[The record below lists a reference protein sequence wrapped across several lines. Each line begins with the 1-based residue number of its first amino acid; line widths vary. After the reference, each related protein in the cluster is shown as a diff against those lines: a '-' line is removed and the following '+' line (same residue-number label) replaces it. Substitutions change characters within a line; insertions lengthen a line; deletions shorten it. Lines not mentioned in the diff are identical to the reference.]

1 MTQALTNRVS
11 ARELDLASSIA
22 RPALYDGDAIVTD
35 LPDKT
40 ASARFVA
47 ALVESDERVWDKLEN
62 RPSQDA

>member
-11 ARELDLASSIA
+11 ARELDLASSIT

-35 LPDKT
+35 LLVET